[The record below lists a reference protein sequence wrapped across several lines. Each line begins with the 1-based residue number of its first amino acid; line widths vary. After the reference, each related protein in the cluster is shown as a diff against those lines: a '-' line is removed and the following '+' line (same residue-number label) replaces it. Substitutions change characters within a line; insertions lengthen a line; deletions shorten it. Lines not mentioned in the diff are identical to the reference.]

1 MLKIRLIPVM
11 LMRQGMLVRSVG
23 FTTYRPAGNPLNAIQ
38 FFNQWDVDEIVFLDI
53 LPGKIRGVGRLDD
66 NYERF
71 ESLADYTKY
80 ISKYCFV
87 PLTVGGGIKTLE
99 DMRTIF
105 NAGADKVAINTLVYH
120 QPEVLQQAAESF
132 GRQALVV

>member
-1 MLKIRLIPVM
+1 MLKIRLVPVM

-53 LPGKIRGVGRLDD
+53 TPGKSRGVGRLDD

-71 ESLADYTKY
+71 ESLVDYTKY
-80 ISKYCFV
+80 ISRHCFV
-87 PLTVGGGIKTLE
+87 PLTVGGGIATIAN
-99 DMRTIF
+99 MRELF
-105 NAGADKVAINTLVYH
+105 
-120 QPEVLQQAAESF
+120 
-132 GRQALVV
+132 